1 MILCCEHVQVIDW
14 NTFIPILTACL
25 TILGSV
31 IVWALSERSK
41 RRQEIYKRKEER
53 YAKLIESL
61 KGFYVNNQD
70 KTLKDAFLTQINL
83 SWMYCPDI
91 VIQKA
96 YEFIHMVHTHSD
108 RKYSDDEKEKAVGE
122 LILEI
127 RKDLMHNKE
136 LKKTLLKPEDFKHL
150 SAT

>member
-1 MILCCEHVQVIDW
+1 M
-14 NTFIPILTACL
+14 FIPILTACL

-53 YAKLIESL
+53 YAKLIETL
-61 KGFYVNNQD
+61 KGFYVNSQD
-70 KTLKDAFLTQINL
+70 KSLKDAFLTQLNL
-83 SWMYCPDI
+83 CWMYCPDK

-96 YEFIHMVHTHSD
+96 YEFIQMVHTHRD
-108 RKYSDDEKEKAVGE
+108 RNYSDYEKEKAVGE
-122 LILEI
+122 FILEI
-127 RKDLMHNKE
+127 RKDLIQNKG
-136 LKKTLLKPEDFKHL
+136 LNNTSLKPDDFKHL